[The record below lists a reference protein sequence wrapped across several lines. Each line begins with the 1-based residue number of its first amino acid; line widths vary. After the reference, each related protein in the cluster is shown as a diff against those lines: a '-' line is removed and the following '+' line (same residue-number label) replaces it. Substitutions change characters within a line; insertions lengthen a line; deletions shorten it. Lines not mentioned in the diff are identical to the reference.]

1 MGYSKFYN
9 CGMLFGMT
17 VNRIGSSYINHLL
30 FAPMH
35 GKQAAIAKVGL
46 VALSVLAGV
55 MSYMLYR
62 FRSSNLDFSN
72 KVSKLSEELSESSI
86 NVSKL
91 SEKLSE
97 SSNKVSELSKE
108 LSESSNKVS
117 ELSEELSQLS
127 KKIIP
132 IPEIYHAHS
141 IARLPVRYA
150 EHVVMT
156 MDPQQASKFEE
167 ILKNLDLNQ
176 TFFTD
181 TELHKAPYVLWFKN
195 DRPILMFIRVILL
208 AGLDYKKCTNIWV
221 FPDPHPSYLSQLSG
235 SKVKPIRGEKG
246 KEDDF
251 LEQLQ
256 ISLQQSIVDPKMPP
270 HKHKVSI
277 QYVPM
282 ELEQPQRSLQ

>member
-1 MGYSKFYN
+1 
-9 CGMLFGMT
+9 MLFGMT

-72 KVSKLSEELSESSI
+72 KVSKLSEELSE
-86 NVSKL
+86 
-91 SEKLSE
+91 
-97 SSNKVSELSKE
+97 
-108 LSESSNKVS
+108 
-117 ELSEELSQLS
+117 LS

-141 IARLPVRYA
+141 IAKLPVRYA

-195 DRPILMFIRVILL
+195 DRPILIFIRFILL
-208 AGLDYKKCTNIWV
+208 TELDYNKCTNIWV
-221 FPDPHPSYLSQLSG
+221 FPYPHQAHLSQLSG
-235 SKVKPIRGEKG
+235 SKVEPIRGVKG

-256 ISLQQSIVDPKMPP
+256 ISLQQSIKDPEMLPLKP
-270 HKHKVSI
+270 VSI
-277 QYVPM
+277 QHTPREVG
-282 ELEQPQRSLQ
+282 